1 MRSAVVTAVV
11 TAVATGPG
19 FAGWIV
25 LLGIAASGLSGCAS
39 GPAPQDHF
47 YRLDVPAPSASGSGT
62 VLAGGL
68 LVERPTTDALTRG
81 RPLLQRGSES
91 SVEVTPYKYHLWVD
105 SPDLLVQREMID
117 YLRAAQVASEVSS
130 RQVDMD
136 PRWVLNAHISRM
148 EHMKSGGNRVIVE
161 IEMRVSAVS
170 SRRARVNKTYRAEQA
185 VSGSGIE
192 AAARAFG
199 RAVGNILGQL
209 VRDLEASG

>member
-1 MRSAVVTAVV
+1 MRSAIGTAV
-11 TAVATGPG
+11 TTGLG

-47 YRLDVPAPSASGSGT
+47 YRLDVPAPSASASGT
-62 VLAGGL
+62 VLDGEL

-81 RPLLQRGSES
+81 RPLLHRGSES

-105 SPDLLVQREMID
+105 SPDRLLQRETID
-117 YLRAAQVASEVSS
+117 YLRAARVATGVTS

-148 EHMKSGGNRVIVE
+148 EHMKSGGDRVIVE
-161 IEMRVSAVS
+161 IEMRVSPVS
-170 SRRARVNKTYRAEQA
+170 GRRARIDKTYRAEQA

-199 RAVGNILGQL
+199 SAVGSILGQL
-209 VRDLEASG
+209 VKDLEASG